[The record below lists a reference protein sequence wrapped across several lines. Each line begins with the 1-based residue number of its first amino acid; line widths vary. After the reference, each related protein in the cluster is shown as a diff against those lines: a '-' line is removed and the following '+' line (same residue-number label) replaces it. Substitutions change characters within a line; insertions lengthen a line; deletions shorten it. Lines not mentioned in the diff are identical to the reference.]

1 MVSSWS
7 QRADKQNIKRVPK
20 IRCFKKLWALYT
32 VIWNKIT
39 MLEGGG
45 GLINSLC
52 QREKSLEHLLYIILM
67 LKEGYSLHCKQTGRQ
82 TTW

>member
-32 VIWNKIT
+32 VIWNKVT

-45 GLINSLC
+45 AN
-52 QREKSLEHLLYIILM
+52 K
-67 LKEGYSLHCKQTGRQ
+67 
-82 TTW
+82 

>member
-32 VIWNKIT
+32 VIWNKVT

-52 QREKSLEHLLYIILM
+52 QRETISRTLAIYHFNV
-67 LKEGYSLHCKQTGRQ
+67 EGRIFPAL
-82 TTW
+82 